1 MLVAMIADEAL
12 FEAWRGGDARAGAE
26 LFERHYPA
34 IARFFRNKAD
44 VDAPDLI
51 QKTFLGCIESKER
64 VRGDS
69 SFRTYLFAVAH
80 NVLYKHFLTRAR
92 SGARIDFGVTS
103 VHDLRPTATALLAR
117 RGEERALLAALR
129 RIPLEHQIVLE
140 LYFWEHLTAGEMGE
154 IQGVPEGT
162 LRTRLRRAKQ
172 LLEAALGQVAS
183 SPAEMQDTLSDLD
196 SWARSVRAQLDSRP

>member
-1 MLVAMIADEAL
+1 
-12 FEAWRGGDARAGAE
+12 
-26 LFERHYPA
+26 
-34 IARFFRNKAD
+34 
-44 VDAPDLI
+44 
-51 QKTFLGCIESKER
+51 

-80 NVLYKHFLTRAR
+80 NVLYKHFRTRAR

-129 RIPLEHQIVLE
+129 RIPLEHQVVLE
-140 LYFWEHLTAGEMGE
+140 LYFWEHLTAREMAE

-162 LRTRLRRAKQ
+162 DPDPPAPRQAAARGRPRPGRRQRPPSCTTPSAN
-172 LLEAALGQVAS
+172 LDAWAS
-183 SPAEMQDTLSDLD
+183 
-196 SWARSVRAQLDSRP
+196 SVRAQVASRP

>member
-1 MLVAMIADEAL
+1 MLAAMVADEAL

-34 IARFFRNKAD
+34 IARFFRNKVD
-44 VDAPDLI
+44 VEAPDLI
-51 QKTFLGCIESKER
+51 QKTFLGCIEGRER

-80 NVLYKHFLTRAR
+80 NVLYKHFRTRAR

-162 LRTRLRRAKQ
+162 IRTRLRRAKQ
-172 LLEAALGQVAS
+172 LLEAALGQVAT

>member
-1 MLVAMIADEAL
+1 MLAAMVADEAL

-34 IARFFRNKAD
+34 IARFFRNKVD
-44 VDAPDLI
+44 VEAPDLI
-51 QKTFLGCIESKER
+51 QKTFLGCIEGRER

-80 NVLYKHFLTRAR
+80 NVLYKHFRTRAR

-162 LRTRLRRAKQ
+162 IRTRLRRAKQ
-172 LLEAALGQVAS
+172 LLEQALARVAG
-183 SPAEMQDTLSDLD
+183 SPAELHDTLANLD
-196 SWARSVRAQLDSRP
+196 AWASSVRAQVAGRA

>member
-1 MLVAMIADEAL
+1 MLASMVGDELL

-51 QKTFLGCIESKER
+51 QKTFLGCIEGRER

-80 NVLYKHFLTRAR
+80 NVLFKHFRSKAR
-92 SGARIDFGVTS
+92 SGARLDFGVTS
-103 VHDLRPTATALLAR
+103 VHDLRPTATALLVR
-117 RGEERALLAALR
+117 RGEERALLEALR
-129 RIPLEHQIVLE
+129 RIPLEHQVILE
-140 LYFWEHLTAGEMGE
+140 LYFWEHLTALEIAE

-162 LRTRLRRAKQ
+162 VRTRLRRAKQ
-172 LLEAALGQVAS
+172 LLEGTLGQVAT
-183 SPAEMQDTLSDLD
+183 SPAQLRDTLGDLD
-196 SWARSVRAQLDSRP
+196 GWASSIRAQMEQRA

>member
-1 MLVAMIADEAL
+1 MLAAMIADEAL

-34 IARFFRNKAD
+34 IARFFRNKVD
-44 VDAPDLI
+44 VEAPDLI
-51 QKTFLGCIESKER
+51 QKTFLGCIEGRER

-80 NVLYKHFLTRAR
+80 NVLYKHFRTRAR

-162 LRTRLRRAKQ
+162 IRTRLRRAKQ
-172 LLEAALGQVAS
+172 LLEAALGQVAT

>member
-1 MLVAMIADEAL
+1 MLGPMVERDEVL

-80 NVLYKHFLTRAR
+80 NVLYKHFRTKAR
-92 SGARIDFGVTS
+92 SGARLDFGVTS
-103 VHDLRPTATALLAR
+103 VHDLRPTAATLLVR
-117 RGEERALLAALR
+117 RGEERALLNALR
-129 RIPLEHQIVLE
+129 RIPLEHQVVLE
-140 LYFWEHLTAGEMGE
+140 LYFWEHLTAVEIAE

-162 LRTRLRRAKQ
+162 VRTRLRRAKQ
-172 LLEAALGQVAS
+172 LLEAALGQVAA
-183 SPAEMQDTLSDLD
+183 SPDELRDTLGDLEG
-196 SWARSVRAQLDSRP
+196 WALKVRAQIDAR

>member
-1 MLVAMIADEAL
+1 MLAAMVRDEVL

-34 IARFFRNKAD
+34 IARFFRNKVD

-51 QKTFLGCIESKER
+51 QKTFLGCIESRER

-69 SFRTYLFAVAH
+69 TFRTYLFAVAH
-80 NVLYKHFLTRAR
+80 NVLYKYFRTRAR

-129 RIPLEHQIVLE
+129 RIPLEHQVVLE
-140 LYFWEHLTAGEMGE
+140 LYFWEHLTALEMAE

-162 LRTRLRRAKQ
+162 VRTRLRRAKQ
-172 LLEAALGQVAS
+172 LLEAALGQVAT

>member
-1 MLVAMIADEAL
+1 MLAAMVRDEVL

-34 IARFFRNKAD
+34 IARFFRNKVD

-51 QKTFLGCIESKER
+51 QKTFLGCIEGRER

-80 NVLYKHFLTRAR
+80 NVLYKHFRTRAR

-162 LRTRLRRAKQ
+162 IRTRLRRAKQ
-172 LLEAALGQVAS
+172 LLEAALGQVAT

>member
-1 MLVAMIADEAL
+1 MLAAMVRDEVL

-34 IARFFRNKAD
+34 IARFFRNKVD

-51 QKTFLGCIESKER
+51 QKTFLGCIEGRER

-80 NVLYKHFLTRAR
+80 NVLYKHFRTRAR

-129 RIPLEHQIVLE
+129 RIPLEHQVVLE
-140 LYFWEHLTAGEMGE
+140 LYFWEHLTAGEMAE

-162 LRTRLRRAKQ
+162 VRTRLRRAKQ
-172 LLEAALGQVAS
+172 LLEAALGQVAT

>member
-1 MLVAMIADEAL
+1 VVGDEAL
-12 FEAWRGGDARAGAE
+12 FEAWRGGDGRAGAE

-34 IARFFRNKAD
+34 IARFFRNKVD

-51 QKTFLGCIESKER
+51 QKTFLGCIEGRER

-80 NVLYKHFLTRAR
+80 HVLYKHFRARAR
-92 SGARIDFGVTS
+92 SHLDFGVTS

-129 RIPLEHQIVLE
+129 RIPLEHQVVLE
-140 LYFWEHLTAGEMGE
+140 LYFWERLTALEIAE

-162 LRTRLRRAKQ
+162 VRTRLRRAKQ
-172 LLEAALGQVAS
+172 LLEAALGQVAA
-183 SPAEMQDTLSDLD
+183 SPTELRDTLSDLD
-196 SWARSVRAQLDSRP
+196 GWASSIRAQIDGRA